1 MTPNKNTKTMKKNLF
16 LWFLLAIVGMVAT
29 GCESCKSENKKQDAP
44 VGDVVISVANDY
56 DGNLG
61 GKLVAEHVISTQRE
75 TMFSLAQGK
84 DYKWFETTIELADWL
99 DAEGQDGTIA
109 EVTSLF
115 QTIVEEGKCVDTWV
129 QYIATSATKGTM
141 IPQPIHSFVV
151 GDCAL
156 NDEPIKLTFD
166 EALER
171 VMEANCSKPHSRFCV
186 LRKEL
191 GPKDIN
197 AQYVFGNLSSQLYVD
212 AVTGVV
218 TDENPAFDGGFGKP
232 LGEWP

>member
-1 MTPNKNTKTMKKNLF
+1 MKKCFLF
-16 LWFLLAIVGMVAT
+16 GFLLAIVSIMAT
-29 GCESCKSENKKQDAP
+29 GCNSCKSENKQEDVP
-44 VGDVVISVANDY
+44 VGDVVINVGNDY
-56 DGNLG
+56 DGDLG

-151 GDCAL
+151 GDCPL
-156 NDEPIKLTFD
+156 NDTPIKLTFD

-171 VMEANCSKPHSRFCV
+171 VMEANCPKPHSRFCV

-191 GPKDIN
+191 GPKIVN

-218 TDENPAFDGGFGKP
+218 TDENPAFDGDFGKP